1 MPRFLIEASHE
12 PETLACAKVV
22 QVFLT
27 TGSHYLTNTEWG
39 CLDGQHRS
47 WLIVDADSREQARS
61 LLPAALRAQARIVA
75 LKRFTMEQ
83 ADELFALHRPA
94 HQPTPQAALSPGQHP
109 ATQAA

>member
-39 CLDGQHRS
+39 CMDGQHRS

-75 LKRFTMEQ
+75 LKRFTMETIE
-83 ADELFALHRPA
+83 ELMEVHRAAL
-94 HQPTPQAALSPGQHP
+94 QPTKLPTRKPAEQAA
-109 ATQAA
+109 